1 MPPPP
6 AAIQWLV
13 QSANDRP
20 TIREE
25 EKMTSSR
32 RASVRTVLAIILGI
46 VLAMCLQILP
56 AMADNTGIISQI
68 GANRASS
75 P

>member
-13 QSANDRP
+13 QSTNDRP
-20 TIREE
+20 TIRKE

-32 RASVRTVLAIILGI
+32 RASVRTVLAIVLGI

>member
-1 MPPPP
+1 
-6 AAIQWLV
+6 V
-13 QSANDRP
+13 QSANDRS